1 MEYKMKLSILTII
14 IVLITTTIVL
24 GQHTIFEVE
33 GGALF
38 PKDTETGTIIGVTG
52 GRMVDENLGWAFEA
66 QYFWRTFTKEY
77 TVSETGGATQQ
88 ETIVTEIE
96 NSTKML
102 PIMGKIIYL
111 SQIAPS
117 LDIRISGGIGYAFLW
132 NTEANYVEGIEESN
146 SFSGFAW
153 QLGAGISLPISRAA
167 DFFGEMVYFNS
178 KPSRDAGTTQ
188 AGLPQRTEIDM
199 SGLLLRIGV
208 RFYN

>member
-1 MEYKMKLSILTII
+1 MKKIIFIPIVIIILTSS
-14 IVLITTTIVL
+14 LIA
-24 GQHTIFEVE
+24 QHTIFEIE

-38 PKDTETGTIIGVTG
+38 PQDTETGMILGLSG
-52 GRMVDENLGWAFEA
+52 GRMADENLGWAFEA
-66 QYFWRTFTKEY
+66 QYFWRTFTQEY
-77 TVSETGGATQQ
+77 TVSETGGA

-102 PIMGKIIYL
+102 PIMGKLIYL

-132 NTEANYVEGIEESN
+132 NTEANYVENIEESN

-167 DFFGEMVYFNS
+167 DFFGELAYFYS
-178 KPSRDAGTTQ
+178 KPSRDAGRTQ
-188 AGLPQRTEIDM
+188 EGLPQRTEIDM
-199 SGLLLRIGV
+199 SGLLLRVGV
-208 RFYN
+208 RLYN

>member
-1 MEYKMKLSILTII
+1 MK
-14 IVLITTTIVL
+14 TTTSTLILILFFSTCVFS
-24 GQHTIFEVE
+24 QHTIFEAE

-38 PKDTETGTIIGVTG
+38 PQDTETGTIIGLTA
-52 GRMVDENLGWAFEA
+52 GRMADENLGWAFEA

-77 TVSETGGATQQ
+77 TVSESGGATQ
-88 ETIVTEIE
+88 EATIVTEIE

-117 LDIRISGGIGYAFLW
+117 LDIRVSGGIGYAFLW
-132 NTEANYVEGIEESN
+132 NTEANYVINVEESK
-146 SFSGFAW
+146 SYSGFAW
-153 QLGAGISLPISRAA
+153 QLGAGLSLPISRAA
-167 DFFGEMVYFNS
+167 DFFGEMIYFSS

>member
-1 MEYKMKLSILTII
+1 MKTISYVSLLILLFSTFAIA
-14 IVLITTTIVL
+14 
-24 GQHTIFEVE
+24 QHTIFEAE

-38 PKDTETGTIIGVTG
+38 PQDTETGTIIGLVA
-52 GRMVDENLGWAFEA
+52 GRMADENLGWAFEA

-77 TVSETGGATQQ
+77 TVAETGGATQ
-88 ETIVTEIE
+88 EATIVTEIE

-132 NTEANYVEGIEESN
+132 NNEANYVVNVEESK
-146 SFSGFAW
+146 SYSGFAW
-153 QLGAGISLPISRAA
+153 QLGAGLSLPISRAA
-167 DFFGEMVYFNS
+167 DFFGEMDYFYS
-178 KPSRDAGTTQ
+178 MPSRDAGTTQ

>member
-1 MEYKMKLSILTII
+1 MKIIFLSLIILSICTSGAI
-14 IVLITTTIVL
+14 
-24 GQHTIFEVE
+24 GQHTMFEIE

-38 PKDTETGTIIGVTG
+38 PQDTETGTIIGLSV

-77 TVSETGGATQQ
+77 TVSESGGATQQ
-88 ETIVTEIE
+88 ATIVTEIE

-117 LDIRISGGIGYAFLW
+117 LDIRISGGLGYAFLW
-132 NTEANYVEGIEESN
+132 NTEANYVIGAEDSD
-146 SFSGFAW
+146 SYSGLAW
-153 QLGAGISLPISRAA
+153 EIGAGISLPISRAA
-167 DFFGEMVYFNS
+167 DFFGEINYFYRI
-178 KPSRDAGTTQ
+178 PSTDAGTTVD
-188 AGLPQRTEIDM
+188 GLPQRTEIDM

-208 RFYN
+208 RLYN

>member
-1 MEYKMKLSILTII
+1 MRKTTLIFILILLYTSGAMSQ
-14 IVLITTTIVL
+14 T
-24 GQHTIFEVE
+24 TIFEVE

-38 PKDTETGTIIGVTG
+38 PQDTETGTIIGLTA
-52 GRMVDENLGWAFEA
+52 GRMADENLGWAFEA

-77 TVSETGGATQQ
+77 TVSETGGATQE

-132 NTEANYVEGIEESN
+132 NAEANYVENVEDSK
-146 SFSGFAW
+146 SYSGFAW
-153 QLGAGISLPISRAA
+153 QLGAGLSIPISRAA
-167 DFFGEMVYFNS
+167 DFFGELGYFYS

-199 SGLLLRIGV
+199 SGLFLRIGV

>member
-1 MEYKMKLSILTII
+1 MKMILLPLII
-14 IVLITTTIVL
+14 LVICASGAV
-24 GQHTIFEVE
+24 GQHTMFEIE

-38 PKDTETGTIIGVTG
+38 PQDTETGTIIGLSV
-52 GRMVDENLGWAFEA
+52 GRMADENLGWAFEA

-77 TVSETGGATQQ
+77 TVSESGGATQQ

-132 NTEANYVEGIEESN
+132 NTEANYVIGVEDSD
-146 SFSGFAW
+146 SYSGFAW
-153 QLGAGISLPISRAA
+153 EIGAGISLPISRAA
-167 DFFGEMVYFNS
+167 DFFGEINYFYSTPS
-178 KPSRDAGTTQ
+178 KDAGTTVD
-188 AGLPQRTEIDM
+188 GLPQRTEIDM
-199 SGLLLRIGV
+199 SGLLLRVGV
-208 RFYN
+208 RLYN

>member
-1 MEYKMKLSILTII
+1 MKTSAMTII
-14 IVLITTTIVL
+14 IILIFTSAAIS
-24 GQHTIFEVE
+24 QHTIFEVE
-33 GGALF
+33 GGVLF
-38 PKDTETGTIIGVTG
+38 PQDTETGTIIGLTA
-52 GRMVDENLGWAFEA
+52 GRMADENLGWAFEA

-132 NTEANYVEGIEESN
+132 NTEANYVENVEESN

-153 QLGAGISLPISRAA
+153 QLAGGVSIPISRAA
-167 DFFGEMVYFNS
+167 DFFGDLGYFYS

-199 SGLLLRIGV
+199 SGLFVRIGV

>member
-1 MEYKMKLSILTII
+1 MK
-14 IVLITTTIVL
+14 TTIVVFIL
-24 GQHTIFEVE
+24 LISCTTGVVGQHTIFEIE

-38 PKDTETGTIIGVTG
+38 PQDTETGTIIGLGV
-52 GRMVDENLGWAFEA
+52 GRMADENLGWAFEA

-102 PIMGKIIYL
+102 PVMGKIIYL
-111 SQIAPS
+111 GQIAPG

-132 NTEANYVEGIEESN
+132 NTEANYLAGVEESD

-153 QLGAGISLPISRAA
+153 QVGAGLSLPISRAA
-167 DFFGEMVYFNS
+167 DFFGELIYFYS

-199 SGLLLRIGV
+199 SGLLIRVGV

>member
-1 MEYKMKLSILTII
+1 MKKSLIISVFILISTSN
-14 IVLITTTIVL
+14 LI
-24 GQHTIFEVE
+24 GQHTIFEIE

-38 PKDTETGTIIGVTG
+38 PQDTETGMILGLTG
-52 GRMVDENLGWAFEA
+52 GRMADENLGWAFEV

-77 TVSETGGATQQ
+77 TVAETGGATQQ

-102 PIMGKIIYL
+102 PIMGKLIYL
-111 SQIAPS
+111 GQIAPS

-132 NTEANYVEGIEESN
+132 NTEANYVENIEESN

-153 QLGAGISLPISRAA
+153 QLGAGVSLPISRAA
-167 DFFGEMVYFNS
+167 DFFGELAYFSS

-188 AGLPQRTEIDM
+188 EGLPQRTEIDM
-199 SGLLLRIGV
+199 SGLLLRVGV
-208 RFYN
+208 RLYN